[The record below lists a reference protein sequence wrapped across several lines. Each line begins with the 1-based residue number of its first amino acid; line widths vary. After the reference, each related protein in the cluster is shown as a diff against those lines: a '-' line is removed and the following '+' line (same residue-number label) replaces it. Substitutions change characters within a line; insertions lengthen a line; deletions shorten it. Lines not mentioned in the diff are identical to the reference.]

1 MRRHLIL
8 SVGVA
13 CLLVGAL
20 AAGYLVRQEREFQR
34 LIATGDR
41 ALAQNETFGA
51 IEAFSG
57 ALALKDDSMLAH
69 LRRGDA
75 YRRRGEL
82 TEALRDL
89 QQAVALDPS
98 APAPVE
104 LSGDVNAAMGR
115 YDQAAEDY
123 KVFILLDD
131 RSPRV
136 LYKLGLAHYRNGQ
149 VDQAIA
155 ALKEALALNGQF
167 AEAYYLL
174 GVCLRE
180 RSNVEDARQALTRAL
195 ELSPTFAAVREEL
208 VELYDSVGRRRETI
222 EQLEALATL
231 EPNRSARLVSVGRA
245 YARWGRTDAAIL
257 TLARAAER
265 FPGDSAVRT
274 ALGQVWLAVAARED
288 DPAALEKAVA
298 ALQPITISSS
308 TPTDVLVVYG
318 EALLRSGDTRG
329 AEQAFVEAATR
340 QPVDPLVFRHLG
352 DAAERLGHRAAARDA
367 ILRYAAL
374 VGEDRLDRQTAD
386 QLSRLQ

>member
-1 MRRHLIL
+1 VRRPLIF
-8 SVGVA
+8 SVGLA

-115 YDQAAEDY
+115 YDQAAE
-123 KVFILLDD
+123 
-131 RSPRV
+131 
-136 LYKLGLAHYRNGQ
+136 
-149 VDQAIA
+149 

-167 AEAYYLL
+167 AEAQYLL
-174 GVCLRE
+174 GLCLRE
-180 RSNVEDARQALTRAL
+180 QSNVEEARQALTRAL
-195 ELSPTFAAVREEL
+195 ELSPTFAAAREEL
-208 VELYDSVGRRRETI
+208 VELYDSVGRRREAI

-231 EPNRSARLVSVGRA
+231 EPNRPARLVSVGRA

-265 FPGDSAVRT
+265 FPGDPAVRT

-288 DPAALEKAVA
+288 DPAALKKAVA
-298 ALQPITISSS
+298 ALQPMTISSS
-308 TPTDVLVVYG
+308 TPTDALVVYG
-318 EALLRSGDTRG
+318 EALLRSGDTRA

-340 QPVDPLVFRHLG
+340 RPVDPVVFRHLG

-367 ILRYAAL
+367 LLRYAAL
-374 VGEDRLDRQTAD
+374 VGEDRLDRQAAD